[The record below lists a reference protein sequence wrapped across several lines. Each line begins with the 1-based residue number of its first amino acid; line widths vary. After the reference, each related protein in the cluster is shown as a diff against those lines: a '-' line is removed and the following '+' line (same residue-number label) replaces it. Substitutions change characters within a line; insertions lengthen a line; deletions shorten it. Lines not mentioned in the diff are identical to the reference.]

1 MNQELNERLTQR
13 LDALLPGSWCVSLR
27 YWHHR
32 HEDGTTQVLEEEW
45 SIWCAKDE
53 RRWSAA
59 TLQQAVNMLEN
70 DAREEAM
77 R

>member
-1 MNQELNERLTQR
+1 MNEELTRKLN
-13 LDALLPGSWCVSLR
+13 ALLPESWCVSLR

-32 HEDGTTQVLEEEW
+32 HEEGTTQAMDEEW

-53 RRWSAA
+53 RWWSAA

-70 DAREEAM
+70 DKREEAM
-77 R
+77 